1 MKTHASPRAL
11 GKPGAPHT
19 TAKPSGARLGWVA
32 ALGPVPIKVALA
44 VLALPALLAAAGAPR
59 SRPAASPYPAM
70 APLREYLMPRPAEIA
85 LARSAAPPSISA
97 AAQIMVLTQRGFR
110 TVVPGRNGFVCI
122 VERSWDANLKSAKF
136 WNPKIRGPAC
146 YNPAA
151 VKTFLPLILMRAR
164 LLLAGDSKP
173 AMARA
178 VTAALAAKQ
187 LPPLAPGTMCFML
200 SPRQFLG
207 DRARRWHPHL
217 MLFVP
222 GRAGHLW
229 AANRAGSPV
238 LASYD
243 PLDRLT
249 VVIIPVSRWSNGA
262 PAPPL

>member
-1 MKTHASPRAL
+1 MKTHTSR
-11 GKPGAPHT
+11 GTRGEPGAPQT
-19 TAKPSGARLGWVA
+19 AAKPSGARLGWVA
-32 ALGPVPIKVALA
+32 ALGPAPLDVALA
-44 VLALPALLAAAGAPR
+44 VLALAVLAAGAP
-59 SRPAASPYPAM
+59 SAHPAAGPYPAM
-70 APLREYLMPRPAEIA
+70 APLREYLMPRSAEMA

-97 AAQIMVLTQRGFR
+97 AAEVMVLTPRGYR
-110 TVVPGRNGFVCI
+110 TAAPGRNGFVCI
-122 VERSWDANLKSAKF
+122 VERSWDANLNAAKF
-136 WNPKIRGPAC
+136 WNPKIRGPVC
-146 YNPAA
+146 YNPPAA
-151 VKTFLPLILMRAR
+151 KTFLPLVLMRTR

-178 VTAALAAKQ
+178 VTAALAARQ
-187 LPPLAPGTMCFML
+187 LPPLAPGAMCFML

-222 GRAGHLW
+222 GRASHLW
-229 AANRAGSPV
+229 AANRRGSPV

>member
-1 MKTHASPRAL
+1 MLMKTRASR
-11 GKPGAPHT
+11 GTRGI
-19 TAKPSGARLGWVA
+19 VA
-32 ALGPVPIKVALA
+32 TGPASIKVALA
-44 VLALPALLAAAGAPR
+44 ALALPALLAAAVIAPPAR
-59 SRPAASPYPAM
+59 KAASPYPAM
-70 APLREYLMPRPAEIA
+70 APLREYLMPRAAEIA

-97 AAQIMVLTQRGFR
+97 AAKIMVLTPHGFR
-110 TVVPGRNGFVCI
+110 TAVPGRNGFVCL

-146 YNPAA
+146 FNPAA

-164 LLLAGDSKP
+164 LLLAGDSKT

-178 VTAALAAKQ
+178 VTAARAAKT
-187 LPPLAPGTMCFML
+187 LPPLAAGAMCFML

-207 DRARRWHPHL
+207 DNARRWHPHL

-222 GRAGHLW
+222 GRAGHVW
-229 AANRAGSPV
+229 AANRPGSPV

-249 VVIIPVSRWSNGA
+249 IVIIPVTRWSNGA
-262 PAPPL
+262 PAPRL